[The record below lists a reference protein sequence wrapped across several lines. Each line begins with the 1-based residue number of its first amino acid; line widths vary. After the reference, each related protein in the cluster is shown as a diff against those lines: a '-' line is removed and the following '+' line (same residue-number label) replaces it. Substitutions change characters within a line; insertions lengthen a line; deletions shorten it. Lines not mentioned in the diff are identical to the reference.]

1 MLHASL
7 AAMVNSCV
15 YLQVWNESSP
25 AIVSKFSVKLNI
37 GSQLNQYTKQQ
48 AREAW
53 LLSCC
58 QSILFPLFAVR
69 RASPLVSK
77 VSHIPA
83 FVGLPHID
91 HWPLMR
97 PTEFPCISSQ

>member
-1 MLHASL
+1 MFGGGGGGEQL
-7 AAMVNSCV
+7 CV
-15 YLQVWNESSP
+15 PTGMERKLTSHRHQV
-25 AIVSKFSVKLNI
+25 LNI
-37 GSQLNQYTKQQ
+37 GSQLNQYTKQR
-48 AREAW
+48 APEAW

-58 QSILFPLFAVR
+58 QSIVVPLFAVR
-69 RASPLVSK
+69 WASPPVSK

-91 HWPLMR
+91 HWPSMR